1 MKCHKY
7 LKDLLPVEDDGL
19 CLDFSVLNVHH
30 VSGQDDRNVFANSNQ
45 ITMPVGHVLVG
56 DARCDVEHDD
66 GTLALD
72 VVPVTETTE
81 LLLTSC
87 VPHVEP
93 ETNKL
98 LRNRVWVRAPKLK
111 HRNHVKQQ

>member
-7 LKDLLPVEDDGL
+7 LKVLLPVEDDGL
-19 CLDFSVLNVHH
+19 CLDFSVLNVHL

-45 ITMPVGHVLVG
+45 ITMPVRHVLVG

-66 GTLALD
+66 GALALD

-81 LLLTSC
+81 LLLTGC

-98 LRNRVWVRAPKLK
+98 LRNRGSGSER
-111 HRNHVKQQ
+111 RNHV